1 VSEATTWLVRAQ
13 ETNIKASLSYV
24 RVLNFALL
32 LRLFCFSYII
42 MPFTPVLSDADAK
55 RAQLMAEL
63 AAKKKA
69 HEEED
74 AAALKALEEQ
84 IAKDA
89 AAAKKKEHDEALA
102 SLRAEKRKAVLREEG
117 IEVLDVSCYVVDVAR
132 ANYFRRYT
140 IPPVISVRR
149 LGPRCFVSGER
160 TVTVVCGA
168 RIPGKGVISRRRRAG
183 RSRER
188 PMRSLRRC

>member
-1 VSEATTWLVRAQ
+1 MFGTLTSR
-13 ETNIKASLSYV
+13 YH
-24 RVLNFALL
+24 FAA
-32 LRLFCFSYII
+32 SYII
-42 MPFTPVLSDADAK
+42 MPFTPVLTDADTK
-55 RAQLMAEL
+55 RAQLLAEL

-69 HEEED
+69 REEED
-74 AAALKALEEQ
+74 AAALTALEEQ

-117 IEVLDVSCYVVDVAR
+117 IEVLDVSCYVVAVAR
-132 ANYFRRYT
+132 ANFFRRFT
-140 IPPVISVRR
+140 IPLATSVRR
-149 LGPRCFVSGER
+149 LAPRCFVFGER

-168 RIPGKGVISRRRRAG
+168 RIPSKGAISRRRRAG

-188 PMRSLRRC
+188 PMRSPRRC

>member
-1 VSEATTWLVRAQ
+1 MFGTLTSRYHF
-13 ETNIKASLSYV
+13 AS
-24 RVLNFALL
+24 
-32 LRLFCFSYII
+32 SYIM
-42 MPFTPVLSDADAK
+42 MPFTPVPTDADAK
-55 RAQLMAEL
+55 RAQLLAEL

-102 SLRAEKRKAVLREEG
+102 SLRTEKRKAVLREEG
-117 IEVLDVSCYVVDVAR
+117 IEVLDVSWYVVHFAR
-132 ANYFRRYT
+132 AKYLRRYT
-140 IPPVISVRR
+140 IPLAISVRR

-160 TVTVVCGA
+160 TVTVVGGA
-168 RIPGKGVISRRRRAG
+168 RIPGKGVI
-183 RSRER
+183 
-188 PMRSLRRC
+188 

>member
-1 VSEATTWLVRAQ
+1 MFGTLTSRYHF
-13 ETNIKASLSYV
+13 AS
-24 RVLNFALL
+24 
-32 LRLFCFSYII
+32 SYIM
-42 MPFTPVLSDADAK
+42 MPFTPVLTDADAT

-69 HEEED
+69 REEED

-84 IAKDA
+84 IAKD

-117 IEVLDVSCYVVDVAR
+117 IEVLDVSCYVVAVAR
-132 ANYFRRYT
+132 ANYFRRFT
-140 IPPVISVRR
+140 IRLATSVRR
-149 LGPRCFVSGER
+149 LAQRCFVSGER
-160 TVTVVCGA
+160 TVTAVCGA
-168 RIPGKGVISRRRRAG
+168 RIPGKDAISRRRRAG